1 MKFNNKLFIAAD
13 SLIWSGCCS
22 SCCLFIVIYLLNFL
36 KAVCSEQHI
45 LRLTFY
51 HHYFWSQVNIK
62 KKKKT
67 LIKCYGTGEDGPLD
81 KGNIFIHFS
90 KTKDEIKLIN
100 YHIILFPYRLIGNLL
115 QDHCFR
121 PCQTMIPPAFSS

>member
-51 HHYFWSQVNIK
+51 HHYFWSQVNI